1 VSGKDDQRGDDRQ
14 LSLPL
19 RTEPRRAFRVIQG
32 EGQRRDETLHDK
44 NDVAR
49 LLVGAAVDMMHQ
61 RISVE
66 RNSEIQR
73 RVDRVLRLFDLAGD
87 DPVAMVLLRRQLD
100 ELEKIYREGRDQKRS
115 RR

>member
-1 VSGKDDQRGDDRQ
+1 VSDKDDPRGPDKQ

-19 RTEPRRAFRVIQG
+19 KEAPRAFRVIQG

-49 LLVGAAVDMMHQ
+49 LLIGAALDMMHKK
-61 RISVE
+61 ITVE

-73 RVDRVLRLFDLAGD
+73 RVDRVLRLFDLAAD

-100 ELEKIYREGRDQKRS
+100 ELEKIYREGRDKKS
-115 RR
+115 TRR